1 MNPFHPSVAFHME
14 TSHLIFSANQMN
26 SFYMKCSTELKWVNS
41 PPSFFNV
48 NLKIIRNVHLGGIIS
63 SKTSI
68 KGFYMLKVSRHL
80 FEYVWKYLWL
90 VIINSENEE
99 PLIPISLFHSSDT
112 LHWRCCKG
120 SLPLRPFNV
129 KGALS
134 GLRRFLSTET
144 PLKLMK
150 NAFYFTLK
158 ALFVLKILIFL
169 FWLFGH
175 V

>member
-1 MNPFHPSVAFHME
+1 MNPFQPSVAFHME
-14 TSHLIFSANQMN
+14 TSHLIFSADQVNG
-26 SFYMKCSTELKWVNS
+26 FYMKCSTELKWVNS

-48 NLKIIRNVHLGGIIS
+48 NLKIIRNVHSDEIIS

-90 VIINSENEE
+90 VIINSKNEE

-134 GLRRFLSTET
+134 GLRRFLSIET
-144 PLKLMK
+144 LLKLMK
-150 NAFYFTLK
+150 NVFCFTLK
-158 ALFVLKILIFL
+158 ALFVLKILNFL
-169 FWLFGH
+169 FWLFRH
-175 V
+175 M